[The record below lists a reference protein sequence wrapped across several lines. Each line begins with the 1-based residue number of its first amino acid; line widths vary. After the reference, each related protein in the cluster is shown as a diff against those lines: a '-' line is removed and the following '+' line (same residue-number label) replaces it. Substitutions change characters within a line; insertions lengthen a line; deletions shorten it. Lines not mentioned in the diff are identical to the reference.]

1 MEIDIFQHS
10 QKRISNKIYI
20 RYSWFEWLDLDLKT
34 LGESLIGF
42 NSVIPEILSNTKL
55 NGEIKVSVVD
65 VNQGSIIFWVEL
77 QVILTVLE
85 AFRNIK
91 ELHEFLQVIDP
102 EQIKNLHTTI
112 NHFASEN
119 PVDYDIIKLVIEIIA
134 AWGLW
139 KYLINLLNA
148 GKDQKQ
154 TPITQWDGYDLPS
167 RVAESLHRSITKNS
181 FRKAFKPFVEAR
193 IQKLQVAPTLDFT
206 EQDISEITI
215 QSFGDYLSENQ
226 EILPQLNN
234 WDKITVQWKLIGL
247 QSSKWDSMKVRFAG
261 YPKNMRDFI
270 CYPESWTDTKDFRSF
285 FKEDNLKMELEVVRE
300 SKYVK
305 PRFIVHN
312 MERSEITLNV

>member
-20 RYSWFEWLDLDLKT
+20 RYSWFEWLELDLKT

-77 QVILTVLE
+77 QVILTLLE

-91 ELHEFLQVIDP
+91 ELHEFLQVVDP

-119 PVDYDIIKLVIEIIA
+119 PIDYDILKLVIEIMA

-139 KYLINLLNA
+139 KYLIKAFHALRE
-148 GKDQKQ
+148 QKKA
-154 TPITQWDGYDLPS
+154 PKIQWDWYNLPT
-167 RVAESLHRSITKNS
+167 RVAENFHRSITKNS

-193 IQKLQVAPTLDFT
+193 IHSLQVAPTLDFT
-206 EQDISEITI
+206 EKDIAEITI
-215 QSFGDYLSENQ
+215 QNFWDYLSENQ

-261 YPKNMRDFI
+261 YNKNMRDFI
-270 CYPESWTDTKDFRSF
+270 CYPQSWTDTKDFRSF

-312 MERSEITLNV
+312 MERSEVTLNI